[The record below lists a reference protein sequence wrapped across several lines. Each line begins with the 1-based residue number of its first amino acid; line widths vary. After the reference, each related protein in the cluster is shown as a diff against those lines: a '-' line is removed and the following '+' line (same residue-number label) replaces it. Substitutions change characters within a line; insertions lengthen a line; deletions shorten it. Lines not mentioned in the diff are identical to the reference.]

1 MWRAAAVALIGAWAL
16 AGAALPTYAADDGA
30 GEHAVERQH
39 WTFGGFTG
47 QYDKAQ
53 LQRGFQVYQQVCTA
67 CHGLKR
73 VRFRNLAEPGGPE
86 FPEAAVKALAVSWPY
101 QIAGELDDQGNPID
115 RLPGLADP
123 MIGPY
128 KNDKQARA
136 AQNGALPPDLS
147 LIAKARTVE
156 SHAPWYSQWFYML
169 RDMATGYQEGGPDYL
184 YALLTG
190 YHEPPAGMQMTEG
203 MNYNFAFPGHQLAMP
218 PPLGKDTF
226 VEYQPESG
234 YERVARAER
243 AGRHGLSRLVRQLAS
258 QPPQAT
264 RLAGVVLSGHHH
276 HPALSRQK
284 TALVAREALTPIA
297 AA

>member
-1 MWRAAAVALIGAWAL
+1 MRRLEPSKWRGGLVAVLVTL
-16 AGAALPTYAADDGA
+16 AGAAPFAHSARAAEGA
-30 GEHAVERQH
+30 VIERQD
-39 WTFGGFTG
+39 WTFAGFTG

-86 FPEAAVKALAVSWPY
+86 FPEASVKALAVGWPY
-101 QIAGELDDQGNPID
+101 QISGSLDDQGNPID

-128 KNDKQARA
+128 KNDVQARA

-147 LIAKARTVE
+147 LIAKARSVE
-156 SHAPWYSQWFYML
+156 SHAPWYSQWLYML
-169 RDMATGYQEGGPDYL
+169 RDMAISYQEGGADYL

-190 YHEPPAGMQMTEG
+190 YHEPPPSMTMSEG
-203 MNYNFAFPGHQLAMP
+203 MYYNAAFPGHQLAMP
-218 PPLGKDTF
+218 PPLSKDNF

-234 YERVARAER
+234 YKGSLEQNAHDVSAFLAWSADPNLNTRKRLGWQVLLYLLITTVLLYLVKKRIW
-243 AGRHGLSRLVRQLAS
+243 SRLK
-258 QPPQAT
+258 
-264 RLAGVVLSGHHH
+264 H
-276 HPALSRQK
+276 
-284 TALVAREALTPIA
+284 
-297 AA
+297 

>member
-1 MWRAAAVALIGAWAL
+1 MQRPEPMWRAAAVALFGSLAL
-16 AGAALPTYAADDGA
+16 AGAALPTWAADEGG
-30 GEHAVERQH
+30 GEHAIGRQD

-47 QYDKAQ
+47 QFDKAQ

-101 QIAGELDDQGNPID
+101 QISGELDDQGNPID

-123 MIGPY
+123 IIGPY

-203 MNYNFAFPGHQLAMP
+203 MNFNVAFPGHQLAMP
-218 PPLGKDTF
+218 PPLGKDNF

-234 YERVARAER
+234 YKGSLEQNAHDVTAFLAWAADPSLNSRKQLGWQVLLYLLITTVLLYLVKKQIWSRVK
-243 AGRHGLSRLVRQLAS
+243 H
-258 QPPQAT
+258 
-264 RLAGVVLSGHHH
+264 
-276 HPALSRQK
+276 
-284 TALVAREALTPIA
+284 
-297 AA
+297 

>member
-1 MWRAAAVALIGAWAL
+1 MQRPEPMWRAAAVALFGSLAL
-16 AGAALPTYAADDGA
+16 AGAALPTLAADEGG
-30 GEHAVERQH
+30 GEHTIGRQD
-39 WTFGGFTG
+39 WTFGGFAG
-47 QYDKAQ
+47 QFDKAQ

-101 QIAGELDDQGNPID
+101 QISGELDDQGNPID

-123 MIGPY
+123 IIGPY

-156 SHAPWYSQWFYML
+156 SHAPWYSHWLYML

-184 YALLTG
+184 YALLTS

-203 MNYNFAFPGHQLAMP
+203 MNYNVAFPGHQLAMP
-218 PPLGKDTF
+218 PPLGKDNF

-234 YERVARAER
+234 YKGSLEQNAHDVTAFLAWAADPTLNGRKQLGWQVLLYLLITTVLLYLVKKQIWSRVK
-243 AGRHGLSRLVRQLAS
+243 H
-258 QPPQAT
+258 
-264 RLAGVVLSGHHH
+264 
-276 HPALSRQK
+276 
-284 TALVAREALTPIA
+284 
-297 AA
+297 

>member
-1 MWRAAAVALIGAWAL
+1 MWRAAAVALIGLLAL
-16 AGAALPTYAADDGA
+16 AGAALPTWAADDGA
-30 GEHAVERQH
+30 EAHGIERQD

-53 LQRGFQVYQQVCTA
+53 LQRGFQVFQQVCTA

-101 QIAGELDDQGNPID
+101 QISGELDDQGNPID
-115 RLPGLADP
+115 RLPGLADSI
-123 MIGPY
+123 IGPY

-147 LIAKARTVE
+147 LIAKARSVE
-156 SHAPWYSQWFYML
+156 SHAGWYSQWFYML
-169 RDMATGYQEGGPDYL
+169 RDMAAGYQEGGADYL

-203 MNYNFAFPGHQLAMP
+203 MNYNAAFPGHQLAMP
-218 PPLGKDTF
+218 PPLSKDNV

-234 YERVARAER
+234 YKGSLEQNAHDVTAFLAWAADPHLDRRKQLGWQVLLYLAITTVLLYLVKRRTWARVK
-243 AGRHGLSRLVRQLAS
+243 H
-258 QPPQAT
+258 
-264 RLAGVVLSGHHH
+264 
-276 HPALSRQK
+276 
-284 TALVAREALTPIA
+284 
-297 AA
+297 

>member
-1 MWRAAAVALIGAWAL
+1 MWRAAAVALFGSLAL
-16 AGAALPTYAADDGA
+16 AGAALPTWAADEGG
-30 GEHAVERQH
+30 GEHAIGRQD

-47 QYDKAQ
+47 QFDKAQ

-86 FPEAAVKALAVSWPY
+86 FPEPAVKALAVSWPY
-101 QIAGELDDQGNPID
+101 QISGELDDQGNPID

-123 MIGPY
+123 IIGPY

-156 SHAPWYSQWFYML
+156 SHAPWYSQGFYML
-169 RDMATGYQEGGPDYL
+169 RDMATGYQEGGADYL

-203 MNYNFAFPGHQLAMP
+203 MNFNVAFPGHQLAMP
-218 PPLGKDTF
+218 PPLGKDNF

-234 YERVARAER
+234 YKGSLEQNAHDVTAFLAWAADPSLNDRKQLGWQVLLYLLITTVLLYLVKKQIWSRVM
-243 AGRHGLSRLVRQLAS
+243 H
-258 QPPQAT
+258 
-264 RLAGVVLSGHHH
+264 
-276 HPALSRQK
+276 
-284 TALVAREALTPIA
+284 
-297 AA
+297 